1 MATNPEFNQNSNQ
14 GDQSANNYTNVW
26 DYFGDIGLNDQ
37 ELADV
42 MSSQPGASVDTIDA
56 AADKADSLAG
66 VTAGTDVSAEYRSER
81 LQPAGEHG
89 EVSADTA
96 STVVKIDHSPK
107 PDNTEVTTESPDAKP
122 EATVD
127 STAAATQESV
137 VTEQPTESPAGS
149 AEQPTV
155 AADTEIVEPQ
165 ESTERETGQIDE
177 TSSETDAEESERA
190 LDEREAEGSPYTK
203 EELEQYRLPDNAEEA
218 KAQGLLESF
227 EENGLGHSQ
236 VDEVVRFAL
245 KNPGGVRV
253 TLNDD
258 QKNAFEGWMKDHS
271 DWMDGD
277 DARRVWRAV
286 APDSEKWRDPAN
298 PDDDVSKSIKGG
310 FANPTNLADGKA
322 LLRSQQSADGKVVEK
337 QGKAMPASARFV
349 NKLQQTI
356 FNHQDEKTPGI
367 KRAKEPSRLTKAM
380 APAMM
385 GLMLATT
392 LGSAAGAVVAN
403 AKTDAGGGASQ
414 NTVTQ
419 VQGGNQEQGGQQ
431 AESQEQ
437 GGQYVEDELHQITQM
452 SQSQLANVAKEAR
465 NQQDGHYN
473 AGNLPEADYH
483 MWGHD
488 NGDGTYDCSFKKTA
502 SSFTGEIDTSSQES
516 ITKHVM
522 ESCESTPEQLAG
534 MSVALLPQDVL
545 EQNGYN
551 GNVNDFADHLK
562 DDSEARANVL
572 NAFREVESKVNY
584 QHATLE
590 EGTVY
595 KSWGISRTSNGEMVL
610 LASGNRIVRSGGKDV
625 LIADYGDSRMVIDP
639 SCDNLMEIQVNE
651 EGEVVQKS
659 RTVHQGS
666 GGGEETP
673 PNHTPPNHTPPN
685 HTPPNHTPPNHTPPN
700 HTPPNHTPPNHTP
713 PNHTPPNHTPPNHTP
728 PNHTPPNHT
737 PPNHTPPNHTPPNH
751 TPPNHTPPDESKRVA
766 DVNREQQSTQDR
778 VEERNTEPGSVR
790 NTGGLTN
797 RQVTE
802 PVIDN
807 GETKSGGNTST
818 TSNGGN
824 QSSGGSHSTTVKTP
838 SGSSVT
844 GTGGTSNQDGTRTN
858 ADATVRGKDG
868 STETANEARQ
878 KAVEADGSGSGIN
891 HGTVDIA
898 GQD

>member
-14 GDQSANNYTNVW
+14 TGDQSANSYTNVW

-42 MSSQPGASVDTIDA
+42 MSGQPGASVDTIDA
-56 AADKADSLAG
+56 AADKADSPTG
-66 VTAGTDVSAEYRSER
+66 TTAGTDVSAEYRSER
-81 LQPAGEHG
+81 LQPTGEHG
-89 EVSADTA
+89 GASTDTA

-107 PDNTEVTTESPDAKP
+107 PDSTEVATESPDAKP
-122 EATVD
+122 EVTAEP
-127 STAAATQESV
+127 TAAATQEPV
-137 VTEQPTESPAGS
+137 VTEQSTESPVES

-155 AADTEIVEPQ
+155 TADTEAVEPQ
-165 ESTERETGQIDE
+165 ESTEREAGQISE
-177 TSSETDAEESERA
+177 MSSETDAEESERVV
-190 LDEREAEGSPYTK
+190 DEHEAEGSPYTK

-367 KRAKEPSRLTKAM
+367 KRAKEPSKLTKAM

-403 AKTDAGGGASQ
+403 AKTDAGGGVSPAISETESGGREQDHSGSKFSQIQSDLVQVASMAR
-414 NTVTQ
+414 
-419 VQGGNQEQGGQQ
+419 EMSRQQ
-431 AESQEQ
+431 T
-437 GGQYVEDELHQITQM
+437 D
-452 SQSQLANVAKEAR
+452 R
-465 NQQDGHYN
+465 HYN
-473 AGNLPEADYH
+473 AGNLPATDYH

-551 GNVNDFADHLK
+551 GNVNDFSRPGSNATGQL
-562 DDSEARANVL
+562 RPGPL
-572 NAFREVESKVNY
+572 NILPY
-584 QHATLE
+584 L
-590 EGTVY
+590 
-595 KSWGISRTSNGEMVL
+595 SRRKIWCR
-610 LASGNRIVRSGGKDV
+610 RIVKLISKIRHHRSEDS
-625 LIADYGDSRMVIDP
+625 LIHRSSRRI
-639 SCDNLMEIQVNE
+639 I
-651 EGEVVQKS
+651 
-659 RTVHQGS
+659 
-666 GGGEETP
+666 
-673 PNHTPPNHTPPN
+673 
-685 HTPPNHTPPNHTPPN
+685 
-700 HTPPNHTPPNHTP
+700 
-713 PNHTPPNHTPPNHTP
+713 
-728 PNHTPPNHT
+728 
-737 PPNHTPPNHTPPNH
+737 
-751 TPPNHTPPDESKRVA
+751 
-766 DVNREQQSTQDR
+766 
-778 VEERNTEPGSVR
+778 
-790 NTGGLTN
+790 
-797 RQVTE
+797 
-802 PVIDN
+802 
-807 GETKSGGNTST
+807 
-818 TSNGGN
+818 
-824 QSSGGSHSTTVKTP
+824 
-838 SGSSVT
+838 
-844 GTGGTSNQDGTRTN
+844 
-858 ADATVRGKDG
+858 
-868 STETANEARQ
+868 
-878 KAVEADGSGSGIN
+878 
-891 HGTVDIA
+891 
-898 GQD
+898 

>member
-14 GDQSANNYTNVW
+14 TGDQSADSYTNVW

-56 AADKADSLAG
+56 AADKADSPTG
-66 VTAGTDVSAEYRSER
+66 TTAGTDVSAEYRSER

-107 PDNTEVTTESPDAKP
+107 PDNTGVATESPDAKP
-122 EATVD
+122 EVTVE

-137 VTEQPTESPAGS
+137 VSEQPTESPAGS

-155 AADTEIVEPQ
+155 TADTEIVEPQ
-165 ESTERETGQIDE
+165 ESTERETDQIDE
-177 TSSETDAEESERA
+177 TSSETGAEESERVVV
-190 LDEREAEGSPYTK
+190 DEHEAEGSPYTK

-298 PDDDVSKSIKGG
+298 PDDDVSKSIEGG

-349 NKLQQTI
+349 NRLPQDAL
-356 FNHQDEKTPGI
+356 NHHEQKTLDQSG
-367 KRAKEPSRLTKAM
+367 KNRKHDKQPSRFKKNMAM
-380 APAMM
+380 AMV
-385 GLMLATT
+385 GLTLATAI
-392 LGSAAGAVVAN
+392 GSTAGAVTAN
-403 AKTDAGGGASQ
+403 AKVDAGGGRSQ
-414 NTVTQ
+414 ETMSQTQ
-419 VQGGNQEQGGQQ
+419 DGGQEQTGQ
-431 AESQEQ
+431 ESHESHQ
-437 GGQYVEDELHQITQM
+437 DEFHSMTLTQ
-452 SQSQLANVAKEAR
+452 LDNIAKGREATGR
-465 NQQDGHYN
+465 HYN
-473 AGNLPEADYH
+473 ADNLPATDYH

-562 DDSEARANVL
+562 DDNEARANVL

-595 KSWGISRTSNGEMVL
+595 KSLGINRMNNGEFAL
-610 LASGNRIVRSGGKDV
+610 LAGGNRIVRSGGKDV

-639 SCDNLMEIQVNE
+639 SCDNLIEIQVNE
-651 EGEVVQKS
+651 EGEVVQS
-659 RTVHQGS
+659 RTVHQGGDTVVHQN
-666 GGGEETP
+666 GGGKDRIKNKIKTP
-673 PNHTPPNHTPPN
+673 PNQGGGGGDEEIEVPPNQGGGGGDEE
-685 HTPPNHTPPNHTPPN
+685 
-700 HTPPNHTPPNHTP
+700 
-713 PNHTPPNHTPPNHTP
+713 
-728 PNHTPPNHT
+728 
-737 PPNHTPPNHTPPNH
+737 
-751 TPPNHTPPDESKRVA
+751 DESKHASNVFKG
-766 DVNREQQSTQDR
+766 QHGGQ
-778 VEERNTEPGSVR
+778 GSVAV
-790 NTGGLTN
+790 NDNEGGANNPTGRTSQPQPGAT
-797 RQVTE
+797 VTS
-802 PVIDN
+802 PGGKSGDSGN
-807 GETKSGGNTST
+807 ASGSGSGGNK
-818 TSNGGN
+818 
-824 QSSGGSHSTTVKTP
+824 SSGNSQSTTTVKTP

-844 GTGGTSNQDGTRTN
+844 GTGGTSNSDGTRTN

-868 STETANEARQ
+868 STETAKEARQ
-878 KAVEADGSGSGIN
+878 EAVEADGSGDGIN
-891 HGTVDIA
+891 HGTVNIKS
-898 GQD
+898 QD

>member
-14 GDQSANNYTNVW
+14 TGDQSANSYTNVW

-42 MSSQPGASVDTIDA
+42 MSGQPGDKPDVAVDAIGAT
-56 AADKADSLAG
+56 ADKVDSPASTTAD
-66 VTAGTDVSAEYRSER
+66 VDVSAEYRSER
-81 LQPAGEHG
+81 LQPAGEYG
-89 EVSADTA
+89 EISADTA

-107 PDNTEVTTESPDAKP
+107 PDNTEVATESLDAKP
-122 EATVD
+122 EV
-127 STAAATQESV
+127 TAEPTTAATQEPV
-137 VTEQPTESPAGS
+137 VSEQPIESPAGS

-155 AADTEIVEPQ
+155 TTETAEPR
-165 ESTERETGQIDE
+165 ESAERETDQVDE
-177 TSSETDAEESERA
+177 MSSETDAEESERA
-190 LDEREAEGSPYTK
+190 IDEHEAERSPYTK

-258 QKNAFEGWMKDHS
+258 QKSAFEGWMKDHS

-298 PDDDVSKSIKGG
+298 PDDDVGKSIKGG
-310 FANPTNLADGKA
+310 FANPTNLADGKV

-349 NKLQQTI
+349 NKIKQAAL
-356 FNHQDEKTPGI
+356 NHHEQKTLDQSG
-367 KRAKEPSRLTKAM
+367 KNKKHDKQSSRFKKNMAM
-380 APAMM
+380 AMV
-385 GLMLATT
+385 GLTLATT
-392 LGSAAGAVVAN
+392 IGSTAGAVTAN
-403 AKTDAGGGASQ
+403 AKVDAGGGRSQ
-414 NTVTQ
+414 ETMSQTQ
-419 VQGGNQEQGGQQ
+419 DGGQEQTGQ
-431 AESQEQ
+431 ESHESHQ
-437 GGQYVEDELHQITQM
+437 DELHSMTLTQ
-452 SQSQLANVAKEAR
+452 LDNIAKGREATGR
-465 NQQDGHYN
+465 HYN
-473 AGNLPEADYH
+473 ADNLPATDYH

-516 ITKHVM
+516 ITRHIM

-534 MSVALLPQDVL
+534 MSVSLLPQDVL

-551 GNVNDFADHLK
+551 GDVNDFADHLK
-562 DDSEARANVL
+562 DNNEARANVL

-595 KSWGISRTSNGEMVL
+595 KSLGINRMNNGEFALV
-610 LASGNRIVRSGGKDV
+610 AGGNRIVRSGGKDV

-639 SCDNLMEIQVNE
+639 ICDNLIEIQVNE
-651 EGEVVQKS
+651 EGEVVQS
-659 RTVHQGS
+659 RTVHQGGDTVVHQN
-666 GGGEETP
+666 GGGKDRIK
-673 PNHTPPNHTPPN
+673 NKIK
-685 HTPPNHTPPNHTPPN
+685 
-700 HTPPNHTPPNHTP
+700 
-713 PNHTPPNHTPPNHTP
+713 
-728 PNHTPPNHT
+728 
-737 PPNHTPPNHTPPNH
+737 
-751 TPPNHTPPDESKRVA
+751 TPPDQGGGGGDEEIEVPPDQGGGGGDEEDESKHASNVFKR
-766 DVNREQQSTQDR
+766 QQGSQAPVSTNDSG
-778 VEERNTEPGSVR
+778 GSV
-790 NTGGLTN
+790 NNPTGRTSQQQPGAT
-797 RQVTE
+797 VAS
-802 PVIDN
+802 P
-807 GETKSGGNTST
+807 GGKSSDSGNTSGS
-818 TSNGGN
+818 SNSGN
-824 QSSGGSHSTTVKTP
+824 KSSGNSQSTTTVKTP

-844 GTGGTSNQDGTRTN
+844 GTGGTSNSDGTRTN
-858 ADATVRGKDG
+858 ADATVRNNDG
-868 STETANEARQ
+868 STETTNEARQ
-878 KAVEADGSGSGIN
+878 KAVEADGSDGGIN

>member
-14 GDQSANNYTNVW
+14 GDQSANSYTNVW

-42 MSSQPGASVDTIDA
+42 MSGQPGDKPDVAVDAIGAT
-56 AADKADSLAG
+56 ADKVDSPASTTTG
-66 VTAGTDVSAEYRSER
+66 ADVSAEYRSER

-107 PDNTEVTTESPDAKP
+107 PDSTEVTTESPDAQP
-122 EATVD
+122 EV
-127 STAAATQESV
+127 TAEPTTAATQESV
-137 VTEQPTESPAGS
+137 VTEQSTESPVGS
-149 AEQPTV
+149 TEQPT
-155 AADTEIVEPQ
+155 AATDTEVVEPQ
-165 ESTERETGQIDE
+165 ESTEQETDQVDE
-177 TSSETDAEESERA
+177 MSSETDAEESERA
-190 LDEREAEGSPYTK
+190 IDEHEAEGSPYTK

-349 NKLQQTI
+349 NKIKQAAL
-356 FNHQDEKTPGI
+356 NHHEQKTLDQSG
-367 KRAKEPSRLTKAM
+367 KNKKHDKQSSRFKKNMAM
-380 APAMM
+380 AMV
-385 GLMLATT
+385 GLTLATT
-392 LGSAAGAVVAN
+392 IGSTAGAVTAN
-403 AKTDAGGGASQ
+403 AKVDAGGGSGRSQ
-414 NTVTQ
+414 ETMSQTQ
-419 VQGGNQEQGGQQ
+419 DGGQEQTGQ
-431 AESQEQ
+431 ESHESHQ
-437 GGQYVEDELHQITQM
+437 DEFHSMTLTQ
-452 SQSQLANVAKEAR
+452 LDNIAKGRESTDR
-465 NQQDGHYN
+465 HYN
-473 AGNLPEADYH
+473 AGNLPAADYH

-551 GNVNDFADHLK
+551 GNVNDFADHLR
-562 DDSEARANVL
+562 DDNEARANVL

-595 KSWGISRTSNGEMVL
+595 KSLGINRMNNGEFVL
-610 LASGNRIVRSGGKDV
+610 LAGGNRIVRSG
-625 LIADYGDSRMVIDP
+625 
-639 SCDNLMEIQVNE
+639 
-651 EGEVVQKS
+651 
-659 RTVHQGS
+659 
-666 GGGEETP
+666 
-673 PNHTPPNHTPPN
+673 
-685 HTPPNHTPPNHTPPN
+685 
-700 HTPPNHTPPNHTP
+700 
-713 PNHTPPNHTPPNHTP
+713 
-728 PNHTPPNHT
+728 
-737 PPNHTPPNHTPPNH
+737 
-751 TPPNHTPPDESKRVA
+751 
-766 DVNREQQSTQDR
+766 
-778 VEERNTEPGSVR
+778 
-790 NTGGLTN
+790 
-797 RQVTE
+797 
-802 PVIDN
+802 
-807 GETKSGGNTST
+807 
-818 TSNGGN
+818 
-824 QSSGGSHSTTVKTP
+824 VKTC
-838 SGSSVT
+838 
-844 GTGGTSNQDGTRTN
+844 
-858 ADATVRGKDG
+858 
-868 STETANEARQ
+868 
-878 KAVEADGSGSGIN
+878 
-891 HGTVDIA
+891 
-898 GQD
+898 

>member
-14 GDQSANNYTNVW
+14 TGDQSANSYTNVW

-66 VTAGTDVSAEYRSER
+66 ATAGTDVSAEYRSER

-107 PDNTEVTTESPDAKP
+107 PDSAETTTGLSDAKP
-122 EATVD
+122 EV
-127 STAAATQESV
+127 TAEPTTAVAQEPIV
-137 VTEQPTESPAGS
+137 AEQPTESSVGS
-149 AEQPTV
+149 VEQPT
-155 AADTEIVEPQ
+155 AATDTEVVEPQ
-165 ESTERETGQIDE
+165 ESTERETDQISE
-177 TSSETDAEESERA
+177 TSSETDAEESDRA
-190 LDEREAEGSPYTK
+190 IDEREAERSPYTK
-203 EELEQYRLPDNAEEA
+203 EELKQYRLPDNAEEA

-349 NKLQQTI
+349 NKLQQTV
-356 FNHQDEKTPGI
+356 FNHQDKKTPGI
-367 KRAKEPSRLTKAM
+367 KRAKEPSKLTKAM

-502 SSFTGEIDTSSQES
+502 SSFTREIDTSSQES

-522 ESCESTPEQLAG
+522 EGCESTPEQLAG

-562 DDSEARANVL
+562 DDNEARANVL

-595 KSWGISRTSNGEMVL
+595 KSLGIIRMNNGEFAL
-610 LASGNRIVRSGGKDV
+610 LAGGNRIVRSGGKDV
-625 LIADYGDSRMVIDP
+625 LIASYTDHQNVEHRMVVDP
-639 SCDNLMEIQVNE
+639 DCDNLIEIQVNE
-651 EGEVVQKS
+651 EGEVVQS
-659 RTVHQGS
+659 RTVHQGGG
-666 GGGEETP
+666 GGGERRREW
-673 PNHTPPNHTPPN
+673 HGGGGERRKEEKKEEKKEEHKEEE
-685 HTPPNHTPPNHTPPN
+685 
-700 HTPPNHTPPNHTP
+700 
-713 PNHTPPNHTPPNHTP
+713 
-728 PNHTPPNHT
+728 
-737 PPNHTPPNHTPPNH
+737 
-751 TPPNHTPPDESKRVA
+751 DESKKVSEVNDRIKGSQERVSTNDERG
-766 DVNREQQSTQDR
+766 DVNNPVGRTDMGRPGGIRGDTVRGNNNPDTGNSE
-778 VEERNTEPGSVR
+778 TEKP
-790 NTGGLTN
+790 
-797 RQVTE
+797 
-802 PVIDN
+802 
-807 GETKSGGNTST
+807 
-818 TSNGGN
+818 
-824 QSSGGSHSTTVKTP
+824 SGGSQSTTTVTTP

-844 GTGGTSNQDGTRTN
+844 GTGGTSNSDGTRTN
-858 ADATVRGKDG
+858 AGATVRNNDG
-868 STETANEARQ
+868 STETTNEARQ
-878 KAVEADGSGSGIN
+878 KAVEADGSDGGIN

-898 GQD
+898 SED

>member
-14 GDQSANNYTNVW
+14 TGDQSANSYTNLW

-42 MSSQPGASVDTIDA
+42 MSGQPGASVDTIDA
-56 AADKADSLAG
+56 AADKADSPTG
-66 VTAGTDVSAEYRSER
+66 TTAGTDVSAEYRSER

-89 EVSADTA
+89 EISTDTA

-107 PDNTEVTTESPDAKP
+107 PDNTEVATESPDAKP
-122 EATVD
+122 EATAEP
-127 STAAATQESV
+127 TAAATQESV
-137 VTEQPTESPAGS
+137 VTEQPTESPVES
-149 AEQPTV
+149 AEQPT
-155 AADTEIVEPQ
+155 AATDTEVVEPQ
-165 ESTERETGQIDE
+165 ESTEQETDQIDE
-177 TSSETDAEESERA
+177 MSSETDAKESERVV
-190 LDEREAEGSPYTK
+190 DEHEAEGSPYTK

-253 TLNDD
+253 ALNDD

-349 NKLQQTI
+349 NRLPQDAL
-356 FNHQDEKTPGI
+356 NHHEQKTLDQSG
-367 KRAKEPSRLTKAM
+367 KNRKHDKQSSRFKKNMAM
-380 APAMM
+380 AMV
-385 GLMLATT
+385 GLTLATAI
-392 LGSAAGAVVAN
+392 GSTAGAVTAN
-403 AKTDAGGGASQ
+403 AKTDAGGGVSPTISETESGGREQDHSGSKFSQIQSDLVQVASMAR
-414 NTVTQ
+414 
-419 VQGGNQEQGGQQ
+419 EMSRQQ
-431 AESQEQ
+431 T
-437 GGQYVEDELHQITQM
+437 D
-452 SQSQLANVAKEAR
+452 R
-465 NQQDGHYN
+465 HYN
-473 AGNLPEADYH
+473 ADNLPEADYH

-562 DDSEARANVL
+562 DDNEARANVL

-595 KSWGISRTSNGEMVL
+595 KSWGISRTSDGEIVL

-639 SCDNLMEIQVNE
+639 SCDNLIEIQVNE
-651 EGEVVQKS
+651 EGEVVQS

-666 GGGEETP
+666 GGGEE
-673 PNHTPPNHTPPN
+673 
-685 HTPPNHTPPNHTPPN
+685 TPPNHTPPN

-807 GETKSGGNTST
+807 GETKNGGNTST

-891 HGTVDIA
+891 HGTVNIK

>member
-14 GDQSANNYTNVW
+14 TGDQSANSYTNVW

-42 MSSQPGASVDTIDA
+42 MSGQPGASVDTIDA
-56 AADKADSLAG
+56 AADKADSPTG
-66 VTAGTDVSAEYRSER
+66 TTAGTDVSAEYRSER

-89 EVSADTA
+89 GASTDTA

-107 PDNTEVTTESPDAKP
+107 PDSTELAAGSSDTKT
-122 EATVD
+122 EATAE
-127 STAAATQESV
+127 STAAATQEPAA
-137 VTEQPTESPAGS
+137 TEERPTESPVES

-155 AADTEIVEPQ
+155 TTETAEPR
-165 ESTERETGQIDE
+165 ESAERETDQIDE
-177 TSSETDAEESERA
+177 ISSETDAEESER
-190 LDEREAEGSPYTK
+190 LVDEHEAEGSPYTK

-349 NKLQQTI
+349 NKLQHAV

-367 KRAKEPSRLTKAM
+367 KRAKEPSKLTKAM

-403 AKTDAGGGASQ
+403 AKTDAGGG
-414 NTVTQ
+414 VTQ
-419 VQGGNQEQGGQQ
+419 SAV
-431 AESQEQ
+431 
-437 GGQYVEDELHQITQM
+437 DELHQITQM

-465 NQQDGHYN
+465 NRQDNRHYN
-473 AGNLPEADYH
+473 ASNLPATDYH

-562 DDSEARANVL
+562 DDNEARANVL
-572 NAFREVESKVNY
+572 NAFREVESKVN
-584 QHATLE
+584 
-590 EGTVY
+590 
-595 KSWGISRTSNGEMVL
+595 
-610 LASGNRIVRSGGKDV
+610 
-625 LIADYGDSRMVIDP
+625 
-639 SCDNLMEIQVNE
+639 VN
-651 EGEVVQKS
+651 
-659 RTVHQGS
+659 
-666 GGGEETP
+666 
-673 PNHTPPNHTPPN
+673 
-685 HTPPNHTPPNHTPPN
+685 
-700 HTPPNHTPPNHTP
+700 
-713 PNHTPPNHTPPNHTP
+713 
-728 PNHTPPNHT
+728 
-737 PPNHTPPNHTPPNH
+737 
-751 TPPNHTPPDESKRVA
+751 
-766 DVNREQQSTQDR
+766 QDR
-778 VEERNTEPGSVR
+778 KSV
-790 NTGGLTN
+790 
-797 RQVTE
+797 V
-802 PVIDN
+802 
-807 GETKSGGNTST
+807 
-818 TSNGGN
+818 
-824 QSSGGSHSTTVKTP
+824 
-838 SGSSVT
+838 
-844 GTGGTSNQDGTRTN
+844 
-858 ADATVRGKDG
+858 
-868 STETANEARQ
+868 
-878 KAVEADGSGSGIN
+878 
-891 HGTVDIA
+891 
-898 GQD
+898 

>member
-14 GDQSANNYTNVW
+14 TGDQSADSYTNVW

-42 MSSQPGASVDTIDA
+42 MSGQPGASVDTTDA
-56 AADKADSLAG
+56 VADKADSPTG
-66 VTAGTDVSAEYRSER
+66 TTAGTDASAEYRSER

-89 EVSADTA
+89 GVSTDTA

-107 PDNTEVTTESPDAKP
+107 PDSTEVATESPDAKP
-122 EATVD
+122 EVTAEP
-127 STAAATQESV
+127 TAAATQEPV
-137 VTEQPTESPAGS
+137 VTEQSTESPVGS

-155 AADTEIVEPQ
+155 TADTEAVEPQ
-165 ESTERETGQIDE
+165 EFTERETGQIDE
-177 TSSETDAEESERA
+177 TSSETDAEESERVV
-190 LDEREAEGSPYTK
+190 DEHEAEGSPYTK

-218 KAQGLLESF
+218 KEQGLLESF

-258 QKNAFEGWMKDHS
+258 QKSAFEGWMKDHS

-385 GLMLATT
+385 GLMLAST

-403 AKTDAGGGASQ
+403 AKVDAGGG
-414 NTVTQ
+414 VTQ
-419 VQGGNQEQGGQQ
+419 SAV
-431 AESQEQ
+431 
-437 GGQYVEDELHQITQM
+437 DELHQITQM

-465 NQQDGHYN
+465 NQQDNRHYN
-473 AGNLPEADYH
+473 AGNLPATDYH

-562 DDSEARANVL
+562 DDNEARANVL

-639 SCDNLMEIQVNE
+639 SCDNLIEIQVNE
-651 EGEVVQKS
+651 EGEVVQSK
-659 RTVHQGS
+659 TVHQGGGEEQHWS
-666 GGGEETP
+666 DQGGGKEFHWKDNGGGEERR
-673 PNHTPPNHTPPN
+673 
-685 HTPPNHTPPNHTPPN
+685 
-700 HTPPNHTPPNHTP
+700 
-713 PNHTPPNHTPPNHTP
+713 
-728 PNHTPPNHT
+728 
-737 PPNHTPPNHTPPNH
+737 
-751 TPPNHTPPDESKRVA
+751 K
-766 DVNREQQSTQDR
+766 
-778 VEERNTEPGSVR
+778 EEKKE
-790 NTGGLTN
+790 
-797 RQVTE
+797 
-802 PVIDN
+802 
-807 GETKSGGNTST
+807 
-818 TSNGGN
+818 
-824 QSSGGSHSTTVKTP
+824 
-838 SGSSVT
+838 
-844 GTGGTSNQDGTRTN
+844 
-858 ADATVRGKDG
+858 
-868 STETANEARQ
+868 
-878 KAVEADGSGSGIN
+878 
-891 HGTVDIA
+891 
-898 GQD
+898 

>member
-14 GDQSANNYTNVW
+14 TGDQSADSYTNVW

-42 MSSQPGASVDTIDA
+42 MSGQPGVSVDTTDA
-56 AADKADSLAG
+56 VADKVDSPTDT
-66 VTAGTDVSAEYRSER
+66 TAGTDVSAEYRSER

-89 EVSADTA
+89 GASTDTA

-107 PDNTEVTTESPDAKP
+107 PDSAEVTTESPDAQP
-122 EATVD
+122 EVTAEP
-127 STAAATQESV
+127 TAAATQEPV
-137 VTEQPTESPAGS
+137 VTEQSTESPVGS

-155 AADTEIVEPQ
+155 TADTEAVEPQ
-165 ESTERETGQIDE
+165 EFTERETGQIDE
-177 TSSETDAEESERA
+177 TSSETDAEESERVV
-190 LDEREAEGSPYTK
+190 DEHEAERSPYTK

-337 QGKAMPASARFV
+337 QGRAMPASARFV
-349 NKLQQTI
+349 NRLPQDAL
-356 FNHQDEKTPGI
+356 NHHEQKALDQSGKNR
-367 KRAKEPSRLTKAM
+367 KHDKQPSRFKKNMAM
-380 APAMM
+380 AMV
-385 GLMLATT
+385 GLTLATAI
-392 LGSAAGAVVAN
+392 GSTAGAVTAN
-403 AKTDAGGGASQ
+403 AKTDAGGGVSPAISETESGGREQDHSGSKFSQIQSDLVQVASMAR
-414 NTVTQ
+414 
-419 VQGGNQEQGGQQ
+419 EMSRQQ
-431 AESQEQ
+431 T
-437 GGQYVEDELHQITQM
+437 D
-452 SQSQLANVAKEAR
+452 R
-465 NQQDGHYN
+465 HYN
-473 AGNLPEADYH
+473 ADNLPEADYH

-562 DDSEARANVL
+562 DDNEARANVL

-595 KSWGISRTSNGEMVL
+595 KSWGISRTSSGEMVL

-639 SCDNLMEIQVNE
+639 SCDNLIEIQVNE
-651 EGEVVQKS
+651 EGEVVQS
-659 RTVHQGS
+659 RTVHQGGGGGGG

-673 PNHTPPNHTPPN
+673 PPGEETPPPGEETPPPGEE
-685 HTPPNHTPPNHTPPN
+685 TPPPGEETPPPGEE
-700 HTPPNHTPPNHTP
+700 
-713 PNHTPPNHTPPNHTP
+713 
-728 PNHTPPNHT
+728 
-737 PPNHTPPNHTPPNH
+737 
-751 TPPNHTPPDESKRVA
+751 DESKHASNVFKGQQGSQ
-766 DVNREQQSTQDR
+766 DPVSVNDSG
-778 VEERNTEPGSVR
+778 GSV
-790 NTGGLTN
+790 NNPTGRTSQPQPGAT
-797 RQVTE
+797 VTS
-802 PVIDN
+802 PGGKSSDSGN
-807 GETKSGGNTST
+807 ASGSGSGGNK
-818 TSNGGN
+818 
-824 QSSGGSHSTTVKTP
+824 SSGNSQSTTTVKTP

-858 ADATVRGKDG
+858 ADATVRNNDG
-868 STETANEARQ
+868 STETTNEARQ
-878 KAVEADGSGSGIN
+878 KAVEADGSGGGIN

-898 GQD
+898 SQD

>member
-14 GDQSANNYTNVW
+14 AGDQSANNYTNVW

-42 MSSQPGASVDTIDA
+42 MSGQPGASVDTIDA
-56 AADKADSLAG
+56 AADKVDSPTG
-66 VTAGTDVSAEYRSER
+66 TTAGTDVSAEYRSER

-107 PDNTEVTTESPDAKP
+107 PDNTEVATESPDAKP
-122 EATVD
+122 EATAEP
-127 STAAATQESV
+127 TAAATQEPV
-137 VTEQPTESPAGS
+137 VTEQPTESSAGS
-149 AEQPTV
+149 AEQPTIT
-155 AADTEIVEPQ
+155 TETVEPR
-165 ESTERETGQIDE
+165 ESAERETDQVDE
-177 TSSETDAEESERA
+177 MSSETDAEESDRA
-190 LDEREAEGSPYTK
+190 IDEREAERSPYTK
-203 EELEQYRLPDNAEEA
+203 EELEQYRPPDNAEEA

-349 NKLQQTI
+349 NRLPQDAL
-356 FNHQDEKTPGI
+356 NHHEQKTLDQSG
-367 KRAKEPSRLTKAM
+367 KNRKHDKQPSRFKKNMAM
-380 APAMM
+380 AMV
-385 GLMLATT
+385 GLTLATAI
-392 LGSAAGAVVAN
+392 GSTAGAVTAN
-403 AKTDAGGGASQ
+403 AKTDAGGGVSPAISETESGGREQDHSGSKFSQIQSDLVQVASMAR
-414 NTVTQ
+414 
-419 VQGGNQEQGGQQ
+419 EMSRQQ
-431 AESQEQ
+431 T
-437 GGQYVEDELHQITQM
+437 D
-452 SQSQLANVAKEAR
+452 R
-465 NQQDGHYN
+465 HYN
-473 AGNLPEADYH
+473 AGNLPATDYH

-551 GNVNDFADHLK
+551 GNVNDFADHLR
-562 DDSEARANVL
+562 DDNEARANVL

-659 RTVHQGS
+659 RTVHQGGGDTIVHQN
-666 GGGEETP
+666 GGGKDRTKDKIKTP
-673 PNHTPPNHTPPN
+673 PNQGGGGGDEEIEVPPDQGGGGGDEEIEVPPNQGGGGGDEEIEVPPN
-685 HTPPNHTPPNHTPPN
+685 QGGGGGDEE
-700 HTPPNHTPPNHTP
+700 
-713 PNHTPPNHTPPNHTP
+713 
-728 PNHTPPNHT
+728 
-737 PPNHTPPNHTPPNH
+737 
-751 TPPNHTPPDESKRVA
+751 DESKHVSNVFGGQR
-766 DVNREQQSTQDR
+766 RSQ
-778 VEERNTEPGSVR
+778 GSVST
-790 NTGGLTN
+790 NDNAGSANNPTGRTSQPQPGAT
-797 RQVTE
+797 VTD
-802 PVIDN
+802 PGN
-807 GETKSGGNTST
+807 AAKSGGNAS
-818 TSNGGN
+818 G
-824 QSSGGSHSTTVKTP
+824 SGGSGNKSSGSSQSTTTVKTP

-858 ADATVRGKDG
+858 AEATVKGKDG
-868 STETANEARQ
+868 STETAKEARQ
-878 KAVEADGSGSGIN
+878 KAVEADGSGGGIN
-891 HGTVDIA
+891 HGTVDIRS
-898 GQD
+898 QD

>member
-14 GDQSANNYTNVW
+14 TGDQSANSYTNVW

-42 MSSQPGASVDTIDA
+42 MSGQPGASVDTIDA
-56 AADKADSLAG
+56 TADKADSPTG
-66 VTAGTDVSAEYRSER
+66 TTAGTDASAEYRSER

-89 EVSADTA
+89 GASTDTA
-96 STVVKIDHSPK
+96 GTVVKIDHSPK
-107 PDNTEVTTESPDAKP
+107 PDSTEATTGSPDAQP
-122 EATVD
+122 GV
-127 STAAATQESV
+127 TAEPTTAATQEPV
-137 VTEQPTESPAGS
+137 VTEQPTESPVES
-149 AEQPTV
+149 TEQPT
-155 AADTEIVEPQ
+155 AATDTEVVEPQ
-165 ESTERETGQIDE
+165 ESTERETDQIDE
-177 TSSETDAEESERA
+177 ASSETDTEESERVV
-190 LDEREAEGSPYTK
+190 DEHEAEGSPYTK

-310 FANPTNLADGKA
+310 FANPTNLADGKV

-349 NKLQQTI
+349 NKLQQAV

-367 KRAKEPSRLTKAM
+367 KRAKEPSKLTKAM

-403 AKTDAGGGASQ
+403 AKTDAGGG
-414 NTVTQ
+414 VTQ
-419 VQGGNQEQGGQQ
+419 SAV
-431 AESQEQ
+431 
-437 GGQYVEDELHQITQM
+437 DELHQITQM

-465 NQQDGHYN
+465 DQQDNRHYN
-473 AGNLPEADYH
+473 AGNLPATDYH

-562 DDSEARANVL
+562 DDNEARANVL

-610 LASGNRIVRSGGKDV
+610 LASGNRIVRSGG
-625 LIADYGDSRMVIDP
+625 
-639 SCDNLMEIQVNE
+639 
-651 EGEVVQKS
+651 
-659 RTVHQGS
+659 
-666 GGGEETP
+666 
-673 PNHTPPNHTPPN
+673 
-685 HTPPNHTPPNHTPPN
+685 
-700 HTPPNHTPPNHTP
+700 
-713 PNHTPPNHTPPNHTP
+713 
-728 PNHTPPNHT
+728 
-737 PPNHTPPNHTPPNH
+737 
-751 TPPNHTPPDESKRVA
+751 
-766 DVNREQQSTQDR
+766 
-778 VEERNTEPGSVR
+778 
-790 NTGGLTN
+790 
-797 RQVTE
+797 
-802 PVIDN
+802 
-807 GETKSGGNTST
+807 
-818 TSNGGN
+818 
-824 QSSGGSHSTTVKTP
+824 
-838 SGSSVT
+838 
-844 GTGGTSNQDGTRTN
+844 
-858 ADATVRGKDG
+858 
-868 STETANEARQ
+868 
-878 KAVEADGSGSGIN
+878 
-891 HGTVDIA
+891 
-898 GQD
+898 

>member
-14 GDQSANNYTNVW
+14 TGDQSADSYTNVW

-42 MSSQPGASVDTIDA
+42 MSGQPGASVDTTDA
-56 AADKADSLAG
+56 VADKADSPTG
-66 VTAGTDVSAEYRSER
+66 TTAGTDASAEYRSER

-89 EVSADTA
+89 GVSTDTA

-107 PDNTEVTTESPDAKP
+107 PDSTEVTTGSSDTKTE
-122 EATVD
+122 V
-127 STAAATQESV
+127 TAEPTTAATQEPIV
-137 VTEQPTESPAGS
+137 AEQPTESPAGS

-155 AADTEIVEPQ
+155 TTETAEPRESAEQ
-165 ESTERETGQIDE
+165 ETDQIDE
-177 TSSETDAEESERA
+177 VSSETDAEESER
-190 LDEREAEGSPYTK
+190 LVDEHEAEGSPYTK

-258 QKNAFEGWMKDHS
+258 QKSAFEGWMKDHS

-298 PDDDVSKSIKGG
+298 PDDDVSKSIEGG

-349 NKLQQTI
+349 NRLPQDAL
-356 FNHQDEKTPGI
+356 NHHEQKTLDQSG
-367 KRAKEPSRLTKAM
+367 KNKKHDKQPSRFKKNMAM
-380 APAMM
+380 AMV
-385 GLMLATT
+385 GLTLATAI
-392 LGSAAGAVVAN
+392 GSTAGAVTAN
-403 AKTDAGGGASQ
+403 AKVDAGGGRSQ
-414 NTVTQ
+414 ETMSQTQ
-419 VQGGNQEQGGQQ
+419 DGGQEQTGQ
-431 AESQEQ
+431 ESHESHQ
-437 GGQYVEDELHQITQM
+437 DEFHSMTLTQ
-452 SQSQLANVAKEAR
+452 LDNIAKGREATGR
-465 NQQDGHYN
+465 HYN
-473 AGNLPEADYH
+473 ADNLPAADYH

-562 DDSEARANVL
+562 DDNEARANVL

-595 KSWGISRTSNGEMVL
+595 KSWGISRTSSGEMVL

-639 SCDNLMEIQVNE
+639 SCDNLIEIQVNE
-651 EGEVVQKS
+651 EGEVVQS
-659 RTVHQGS
+659 RTVHQGGDTVVHQNGGGKDRIKNKIKTPPDQGGGGGDEEIEVPPDQGGGGGDEEDESKHASNVFKRQQGSQAPVSTNNNEGGVNNPTGRTSQQQPGATVTNPGGKSNDSGNTSNSGS
-666 GGGEETP
+666 GGG
-673 PNHTPPNHTPPN
+673 
-685 HTPPNHTPPNHTPPN
+685 
-700 HTPPNHTPPNHTP
+700 
-713 PNHTPPNHTPPNHTP
+713 
-728 PNHTPPNHT
+728 
-737 PPNHTPPNHTPPNH
+737 
-751 TPPNHTPPDESKRVA
+751 K
-766 DVNREQQSTQDR
+766 
-778 VEERNTEPGSVR
+778 
-790 NTGGLTN
+790 
-797 RQVTE
+797 
-802 PVIDN
+802 
-807 GETKSGGNTST
+807 
-818 TSNGGN
+818 
-824 QSSGGSHSTTVKTP
+824 SSGGSQSTTKVTTP

-844 GTGGTSNQDGTRTN
+844 GTGGTSNSDGTRTN

-868 STETANEARQ
+868 STETTNEARQ
-878 KAVEADGSGSGIN
+878 KAVEADGSDGGIN

>member
-14 GDQSANNYTNVW
+14 GDQSANSYTNVW

-42 MSSQPGASVDTIDA
+42 MSGQPGDKPDVAVDAIGAT
-56 AADKADSLAG
+56 ADKVDSPASTTTG
-66 VTAGTDVSAEYRSER
+66 ADVSAEYRSER

-107 PDNTEVTTESPDAKP
+107 PDSTEVTTESPDAQP
-122 EATVD
+122 EV
-127 STAAATQESV
+127 TAEPTTAATQESV
-137 VTEQPTESPAGS
+137 VTEQSTESPVGS
-149 AEQPTV
+149 TEQPT
-155 AADTEIVEPQ
+155 AATDTEVVEPQ
-165 ESTERETGQIDE
+165 ESTEQETDQIDE
-177 TSSETDAEESERA
+177 ISSETDAEESERA
-190 LDEREAEGSPYTK
+190 IDEHEAERYPYTK

-227 EENGLGHSQ
+227 EENGLGHNQ

-258 QKNAFEGWMKDHS
+258 QKSAFEGWMKDHS

-349 NKLQQTI
+349 NRLPQDAL
-356 FNHQDEKTPGI
+356 NHHEQKTLDQSG
-367 KRAKEPSRLTKAM
+367 KNRKHDKQPSRFKKNMAM
-380 APAMM
+380 AMV
-385 GLMLATT
+385 GLTLATAI
-392 LGSAAGAVVAN
+392 GSTAGAVTAN
-403 AKTDAGGGASQ
+403 AKTDAGGGVSPAISETESGGREQDHSGSKFSQIQSDLVQVASMAR
-414 NTVTQ
+414 
-419 VQGGNQEQGGQQ
+419 EMSRQQ
-431 AESQEQ
+431 T
-437 GGQYVEDELHQITQM
+437 D
-452 SQSQLANVAKEAR
+452 R
-465 NQQDGHYN
+465 HYN
-473 AGNLPEADYH
+473 ADNLPEADYH

-562 DDSEARANVL
+562 DDNEARANVL

-639 SCDNLMEIQVNE
+639 SCDNLIEIQVNE
-651 EGEVVQKS
+651 EGEVVQS
-659 RTVHQGS
+659 RTVHQGGDTVVHQN
-666 GGGEETP
+666 GGGKDRIKNKIKTP
-673 PNHTPPNHTPPN
+673 PNQGGGGGDEEIEVPPNQGGGGGDEE
-685 HTPPNHTPPNHTPPN
+685 
-700 HTPPNHTPPNHTP
+700 
-713 PNHTPPNHTPPNHTP
+713 
-728 PNHTPPNHT
+728 
-737 PPNHTPPNHTPPNH
+737 
-751 TPPNHTPPDESKRVA
+751 DESKHASNVFKG
-766 DVNREQQSTQDR
+766 QQSSQ
-778 VEERNTEPGSVR
+778 GSVAV
-790 NTGGLTN
+790 NDNEGGANNPTGRTSQPQPGAT
-797 RQVTE
+797 VTS
-802 PVIDN
+802 PGGKSSDSGN
-807 GETKSGGNTST
+807 ASGSGSGGNK
-818 TSNGGN
+818 
-824 QSSGGSHSTTVKTP
+824 SSGNSQSTTTVKTP

-858 ADATVRGKDG
+858 ADATVRNNDG
-868 STETANEARQ
+868 STETTNEARQ
-878 KAVEADGSGSGIN
+878 KAVEADGSGGGIN

-898 GQD
+898 SQD

>member
-42 MSSQPGASVDTIDA
+42 MNGQPGDKPDVTVDAIGAT
-56 AADKADSLAG
+56 ADKVDSPANTTADVDSS
-66 VTAGTDVSAEYRSER
+66 VEYRSER
-81 LQPAGEHG
+81 LQPVGERG
-89 EVSADTA
+89 EVPVDTA

-107 PDNTEVTTESPDAKP
+107 PDSTELVTGPSDVKP
-122 EATVD
+122 EATAE
-127 STAAATQESV
+127 STTAAIQEPV
-137 VTEQPTESPAGS
+137 VTEQPTEFSAGS

-165 ESTERETGQIDE
+165 ESTEQETDQIDE
-177 TSSETDAEESERA
+177 TSSETDAEESERVV
-190 LDEREAEGSPYTK
+190 DEHEAEGSPYTK

-310 FANPTNLADGKA
+310 FANPTNLADGKV

-337 QGKAMPASARFV
+337 QGKAMPASSRFV
-349 NKLQQTI
+349 NKIKQAALDLTGKNDVSDKNIDHKKLIVPRKAAATALAMIMASGVMPAAALGETAVVDTSGDSGIEMLDSNVVLSQKQNSSDPIDLAIGSPKLRETMKQ
-356 FNHQDEKTPGI
+356 NSLKADKEANKSHQDEFQSMTLTQLNNI
-367 KRAKEPSRLTKAM
+367 AKSRE
-380 APAMM
+380 
-385 GLMLATT
+385 
-392 LGSAAGAVVAN
+392 S
-403 AKTDAGGGASQ
+403 TD
-414 NTVTQ
+414 
-419 VQGGNQEQGGQQ
+419 
-431 AESQEQ
+431 
-437 GGQYVEDELHQITQM
+437 
-452 SQSQLANVAKEAR
+452 R
-465 NQQDGHYN
+465 HYN
-473 AGNLPEADYH
+473 AGNLPATDYH

-551 GNVNDFADHLK
+551 GDVNDFADHLK
-562 DDSEARANVL
+562 DDNEARANVL

-595 KSWGISRTSNGEMVL
+595 KSLGISRTNNGEFVL
-610 LASGNRIVRSGGKDV
+610 LAGGNRIVRSGGKDV
-625 LIADYGDSRMVIDP
+625 LIASYTDHQNVEHRMVVDP
-639 SCDNLMEIQVNE
+639 DCDNLIEIQVNE
-651 EGEVVQKS
+651 EGEVVQS
-659 RTVHQGS
+659 RTVHQGGG
-666 GGGEETP
+666 GGGEQRHER
-673 PNHTPPNHTPPN
+673 HGGGGGG
-685 HTPPNHTPPNHTPPN
+685 
-700 HTPPNHTPPNHTP
+700 
-713 PNHTPPNHTPPNHTP
+713 
-728 PNHTPPNHT
+728 
-737 PPNHTPPNHTPPNH
+737 
-751 TPPNHTPPDESKRVA
+751 
-766 DVNREQQSTQDR
+766 EQR
-778 VEERNTEPGSVR
+778 KEEKKE
-790 NTGGLTN
+790 
-797 RQVTE
+797 E
-802 PVIDN
+802 MK
-807 GETKSGGNTST
+807 EEK
-818 TSNGGN
+818 
-824 QSSGGSHSTTVKTP
+824 KEE
-838 SGSSVT
+838 
-844 GTGGTSNQDGTRTN
+844 
-858 ADATVRGKDG
+858 KK
-868 STETANEARQ
+868 EEM
-878 KAVEADGSGSGIN
+878 KEEKKEEK
-891 HGTVDIA
+891 
-898 GQD
+898 

>member
-14 GDQSANNYTNVW
+14 AGDQSANDYANVW

-42 MSSQPGASVDTIDA
+42 MNGQPGDKPDVAVDAIGA
-56 AADKADSLAG
+56 AADKADSPAST
-66 VTAGTDVSAEYRSER
+66 TADTDVSAEYRSER

-107 PDNTEVTTESPDAKP
+107 PDSTEVTTGSSDTKM
-122 EATVD
+122 EATAEP
-127 STAAATQESV
+127 TTAATQEPV
-137 VTEQPTESPAGS
+137 VTEQPTESSAGS
-149 AEQPTV
+149 AEQPTIT
-155 AADTEIVEPQ
+155 TETVEPR
-165 ESTERETGQIDE
+165 ESAERETDQIDE
-177 TSSETDAEESERA
+177 MSSETDAEESERA
-190 LDEREAEGSPYTK
+190 IDEHEAERSPYTK
-203 EELEQYRLPDNAEEA
+203 EELEQYRPPDNAEEA

-367 KRAKEPSRLTKAM
+367 KRAKEPSKLTKAM

-385 GLMLATT
+385 GLVLAST

-403 AKTDAGGGASQ
+403 AKVDAGGG
-414 NTVTQ
+414 VTQ
-419 VQGGNQEQGGQQ
+419 SAV
-431 AESQEQ
+431 
-437 GGQYVEDELHQITQM
+437 DELHQITQM

-562 DDSEARANVL
+562 DDNEARANVL

-595 KSWGISRTSNGEMVL
+595 KSLGISRMNNGEFAL
-610 LASGNRIVRSGGKDV
+610 LAGGNRIVRSGGKDV
-625 LIADYGDSRMVIDP
+625 LIAGYGDSRMIIDP
-639 SCDNLMEIQVNE
+639 GCDNLMEIQVNE

-659 RTVHQGS
+659 RTVHQGGDTVVHQN
-666 GGGEETP
+666 GGGKDRIKNKIKTP
-673 PNHTPPNHTPPN
+673 PNQGGGGGDEEIEVPPNQGGGGGDEEIEVPPN
-685 HTPPNHTPPNHTPPN
+685 QGGGGGDEE
-700 HTPPNHTPPNHTP
+700 
-713 PNHTPPNHTPPNHTP
+713 
-728 PNHTPPNHT
+728 
-737 PPNHTPPNHTPPNH
+737 
-751 TPPNHTPPDESKRVA
+751 DESKHASNAFRGQQGSQDQVA
-766 DVNREQQSTQDR
+766 VNDNEGSANNPTGRTSQPQ
-778 VEERNTEPGSVR
+778 PGATVTSP
-790 NTGGLTN
+790 GGKSGDSGN
-797 RQVTE
+797 AS
-802 PVIDN
+802 
-807 GETKSGGNTST
+807 GSGSGGNK
-818 TSNGGN
+818 
-824 QSSGGSHSTTVKTP
+824 SSGSSQSTTTVKTP

-868 STETANEARQ
+868 STETAKEARQ
-878 KAVEADGSGSGIN
+878 KAVEADGSGGGIN

-898 GQD
+898 SED

>member
-14 GDQSANNYTNVW
+14 TGDQSANSYTNVW

-42 MSSQPGASVDTIDA
+42 MNGQPGASVDTIDA
-56 AADKADSLAG
+56 AADKADSPTG
-66 VTAGTDVSAEYRSER
+66 TTAGTDVSAEYRSER

-107 PDNTEVTTESPDAKP
+107 PDNAEVATESPDAKP
-122 EATVD
+122 EV
-127 STAAATQESV
+127 TAEPTTAATQEPAA
-137 VTEQPTESPAGS
+137 TEERPTESPVES

-165 ESTERETGQIDE
+165 ESTERETDQIDE
-177 TSSETDAEESERA
+177 TSSETDAEESERVV
-190 LDEREAEGSPYTK
+190 DEHEAEGSPYTK

-298 PDDDVSKSIKGG
+298 PDDDVSKSIEGG

-349 NKLQQTI
+349 NRLPQDAL
-356 FNHQDEKTPGI
+356 NHHEQKTLDQSG
-367 KRAKEPSRLTKAM
+367 KNRKHDKQPSRFKKNMAM
-380 APAMM
+380 AMV
-385 GLMLATT
+385 GLTLATT
-392 LGSAAGAVVAN
+392 IGSTAGAVTAN
-403 AKTDAGGGASQ
+403 AKVDAGGGRSQ
-414 NTVTQ
+414 ETMSQTQ
-419 VQGGNQEQGGQQ
+419 DGGQEQTGQ
-431 AESQEQ
+431 ESHESHQ
-437 GGQYVEDELHQITQM
+437 DEFHSMTLTQ
-452 SQSQLANVAKEAR
+452 LDNIAKGREATGR
-465 NQQDGHYN
+465 HYN
-473 AGNLPEADYH
+473 ADNLPATDYH

-516 ITKHVM
+516 ITRHIM

-562 DDSEARANVL
+562 DDNEARANVL

-595 KSWGISRTSNGEMVL
+595 KSLGINRMNNGEFAL
-610 LASGNRIVRSGGKDV
+610 LAGGNRIVRSGGKDV

-639 SCDNLMEIQVNE
+639 ICDNLIEIQVNE

-659 RTVHQGS
+659 RTVHQGGGDTIVHQN
-666 GGGEETP
+666 GGGKDRTKDKIK
-673 PNHTPPNHTPPN
+673 
-685 HTPPNHTPPNHTPPN
+685 
-700 HTPPNHTPPNHTP
+700 
-713 PNHTPPNHTPPNHTP
+713 
-728 PNHTPPNHT
+728 
-737 PPNHTPPNHTPPNH
+737 
-751 TPPNHTPPDESKRVA
+751 TPPDQGGGGGDEEIEVPPDQGGGGGDEEDESKHVSN
-766 DVNREQQSTQDR
+766 VFGGQQRSQ
-778 VEERNTEPGSVR
+778 GSVST
-790 NTGGLTN
+790 NDNAGGANNPTGRTSQPQPGAT
-797 RQVTE
+797 VTD
-802 PVIDN
+802 PGN
-807 GETKSGGNTST
+807 AAKSGGNASD
-818 TSNGGN
+818 SGSGGN
-824 QSSGGSHSTTVKTP
+824 KSSGNSQSTTTVKTP

-868 STETANEARQ
+868 STETAKEAR
-878 KAVEADGSGSGIN
+878 KNAVEADGSGSGIN

-898 GQD
+898 SQD

>member
-14 GDQSANNYTNVW
+14 AGDQSANSYTNVW

-42 MSSQPGASVDTIDA
+42 MSSQPGASVDTTDA
-56 AADKADSLAG
+56 AADKADSPTG
-66 VTAGTDVSAEYRSER
+66 TTAGTDVSAEYRSER

-89 EVSADTA
+89 EVSADAA
-96 STVVKIDHSPK
+96 SAVVKIDHSPK
-107 PDNTEVTTESPDAKP
+107 PDSAEVTTESPDAQP
-122 EATVD
+122 EVTAEP
-127 STAAATQESV
+127 TAAATQEPV
-137 VTEQPTESPAGS
+137 VTEQSTESPVGS
-149 AEQPTV
+149 TEQPTIT
-155 AADTEIVEPQ
+155 TETVEPR
-165 ESTERETGQIDE
+165 ESAERETDQIDE
-177 TSSETDAEESERA
+177 TSSETDAEESERVV
-190 LDEREAEGSPYTK
+190 DEHEAEGSPYTK

-367 KRAKEPSRLTKAM
+367 KRAKEPSKLTKAM

-385 GLMLATT
+385 GLVLAST

-403 AKTDAGGGASQ
+403 AKVDAGGG
-414 NTVTQ
+414 VTQ
-419 VQGGNQEQGGQQ
+419 SAV
-431 AESQEQ
+431 
-437 GGQYVEDELHQITQM
+437 DELHQITQM

-516 ITKHVM
+516 ITRHIM

-562 DDSEARANVL
+562 DDNEARANVL

-659 RTVHQGS
+659 RTVHQGGDTVVHQN
-666 GGGEETP
+666 GGGKDRIKNKIKTP
-673 PNHTPPNHTPPN
+673 PNQGGGGGDEEIEVPPNQGGGGGDEE
-685 HTPPNHTPPNHTPPN
+685 
-700 HTPPNHTPPNHTP
+700 
-713 PNHTPPNHTPPNHTP
+713 
-728 PNHTPPNHT
+728 
-737 PPNHTPPNHTPPNH
+737 
-751 TPPNHTPPDESKRVA
+751 DESKHVSN
-766 DVNREQQSTQDR
+766 VFGGQQRSQ
-778 VEERNTEPGSVR
+778 GSVST
-790 NTGGLTN
+790 NDNVGGANNPTGRTSQPQPGAT
-797 RQVTE
+797 VTS
-802 PVIDN
+802 P
-807 GETKSGGNTST
+807 GGKSGDSGNASG
-818 TSNGGN
+818 SGNGGN
-824 QSSGGSHSTTVKTP
+824 SNKSSGNSQSTTTVKTP

-844 GTGGTSNQDGTRTN
+844 GTGGTSNSDGTRTN
-858 ADATVRGKDG
+858 ADATVKGKDG
-868 STETANEARQ
+868 STETTKEARQ
-878 KAVEADGSGSGIN
+878 KAVEADGSGGGIN
-891 HGTVDIA
+891 HGSVDIK

>member
-14 GDQSANNYTNVW
+14 GDQSANSYTNVW

-42 MSSQPGASVDTIDA
+42 MSGQPGDKPDVAVDAIGAT
-56 AADKADSLAG
+56 ADKVDSPASTTTG
-66 VTAGTDVSAEYRSER
+66 ADVSAEYRSER

-107 PDNTEVTTESPDAKP
+107 PDSTEVTTESPDAQP
-122 EATVD
+122 EV
-127 STAAATQESV
+127 TAEPTTAATQESV
-137 VTEQPTESPAGS
+137 VTEQSTESPVGS
-149 AEQPTV
+149 TEQPT
-155 AADTEIVEPQ
+155 AATDTEVVEPQ
-165 ESTERETGQIDE
+165 ESTEQETDQIDE
-177 TSSETDAEESERA
+177 MSSETDAEESERVV
-190 LDEREAEGSPYTK
+190 DEHEAEGSPYTK

-349 NKLQQTI
+349 NKIKQAALDLTGKNDVSDKNIDHKKPIVSKKAAVTVLAAIMASGMVPAAAFGETAAVDTSGDSRIEVLDDNVVLSQKQNSSDPIDLAIGSPKLRETMKQ
-356 FNHQDEKTPGI
+356 NSLKADKEANESHQDEFQSMTLTQLNNI
-367 KRAKEPSRLTKAM
+367 AKSRE
-380 APAMM
+380 
-385 GLMLATT
+385 
-392 LGSAAGAVVAN
+392 S
-403 AKTDAGGGASQ
+403 TD
-414 NTVTQ
+414 
-419 VQGGNQEQGGQQ
+419 
-431 AESQEQ
+431 
-437 GGQYVEDELHQITQM
+437 
-452 SQSQLANVAKEAR
+452 R
-465 NQQDGHYN
+465 HYN
-473 AGNLPEADYH
+473 ASNLPAADYH

-502 SSFTGEIDTSSQES
+502 SSFTREIDTSSQES

-522 ESCESTPEQLAG
+522 EGCESTPEQLAG

-562 DDSEARANVL
+562 DDNEARANVL

-595 KSWGISRTSNGEMVL
+595 KSLGIIRMNNGEFAL
-610 LASGNRIVRSGGKDV
+610 LAGGNRIVRSGGKDV
-625 LIADYGDSRMVIDP
+625 LIASYTDHQNVEHRMVVDP
-639 SCDNLMEIQVNE
+639 DCDNLIEIQVNE
-651 EGEVVQKS
+651 EGEVVQS
-659 RTVHQGS
+659 RTVHQGGG
-666 GGGEETP
+666 GGGERRREW
-673 PNHTPPNHTPPN
+673 HGGGGERRKEEKKEEKKEEHKEEE
-685 HTPPNHTPPNHTPPN
+685 
-700 HTPPNHTPPNHTP
+700 
-713 PNHTPPNHTPPNHTP
+713 
-728 PNHTPPNHT
+728 
-737 PPNHTPPNHTPPNH
+737 
-751 TPPNHTPPDESKRVA
+751 DESKKVSEVNDRIKGSQERVSTSDERG
-766 DVNREQQSTQDR
+766 DVNNPVGRTDMGRPGGIRGDTVRGNNNPDTGNSE
-778 VEERNTEPGSVR
+778 TEKP
-790 NTGGLTN
+790 
-797 RQVTE
+797 
-802 PVIDN
+802 
-807 GETKSGGNTST
+807 
-818 TSNGGN
+818 
-824 QSSGGSHSTTVKTP
+824 SGGSQSTTTVTTP

-844 GTGGTSNQDGTRTN
+844 GTGGTSNSDGTRTN
-858 ADATVRGKDG
+858 AGATVRNNDG
-868 STETANEARQ
+868 STETTNEARQ
-878 KAVEADGSGSGIN
+878 KAVEADGSDGGIN

-898 GQD
+898 SED

>member
-14 GDQSANNYTNVW
+14 GDQSANSYTNVW

-42 MSSQPGASVDTIDA
+42 MSGQPGDKPDVAVDAIGAT
-56 AADKADSLAG
+56 ADKVDSPASTTTG
-66 VTAGTDVSAEYRSER
+66 ADVSAEYRSER

-107 PDNTEVTTESPDAKP
+107 PDSAETTTGLSDAKP
-122 EATVD
+122 EV
-127 STAAATQESV
+127 TAEPTTAVAQEPIV
-137 VTEQPTESPAGS
+137 AEQPTESSVGS
-149 AEQPTV
+149 VEQPT
-155 AADTEIVEPQ
+155 AATDTEVVEPQ
-165 ESTERETGQIDE
+165 ESTERETDQISE
-177 TSSETDAEESERA
+177 TSSETDAEESDRA
-190 LDEREAEGSPYTK
+190 IDEREAERSPYTK
-203 EELEQYRLPDNAEEA
+203 EELKQYRPPDNAEEA

-349 NKLQQTI
+349 NKIKQTV

-385 GLMLATT
+385 GLVLAST

-403 AKTDAGGGASQ
+403 AKVDAGGG
-414 NTVTQ
+414 VTQ
-419 VQGGNQEQGGQQ
+419 SAV
-431 AESQEQ
+431 
-437 GGQYVEDELHQITQM
+437 DELHQITQM

-562 DDSEARANVL
+562 DDNEARANVL

-595 KSWGISRTSNGEMVL
+595 KSLGISRTSDGEMVL

-639 SCDNLMEIQVNE
+639 ICDNLIEIQVNE

-659 RTVHQGS
+659 RTVHQGGDTVVHQN
-666 GGGEETP
+666 GGGKDRIKNKIKTP
-673 PNHTPPNHTPPN
+673 PNQGGGGGDEE
-685 HTPPNHTPPNHTPPN
+685 
-700 HTPPNHTPPNHTP
+700 
-713 PNHTPPNHTPPNHTP
+713 
-728 PNHTPPNHT
+728 
-737 PPNHTPPNHTPPNH
+737 
-751 TPPNHTPPDESKRVA
+751 DESKHASNAFRGQQGSQDQVA
-766 DVNREQQSTQDR
+766 VNDNEGSANNPTGRTSQPQ
-778 VEERNTEPGSVR
+778 PGATVTSP
-790 NTGGLTN
+790 GGKSGDSGN
-797 RQVTE
+797 AS
-802 PVIDN
+802 
-807 GETKSGGNTST
+807 GSGSGGNK
-818 TSNGGN
+818 
-824 QSSGGSHSTTVKTP
+824 SSGSSQSTTTVKTP

-868 STETANEARQ
+868 STETAKEARQ
-878 KAVEADGSGSGIN
+878 KAVEADGSGGGIN

-898 GQD
+898 SED

>member
-14 GDQSANNYTNVW
+14 TGDQSANSYANVW

-42 MSSQPGASVDTIDA
+42 MSGQPGVSVDTTDA
-56 AADKADSLAG
+56 VADKVDSPTDT
-66 VTAGTDVSAEYRSER
+66 TAGTDVSAEYRSER

-89 EVSADTA
+89 GASTDTA

-107 PDNTEVTTESPDAKP
+107 PDSAEVTTGSSNVKP
-122 EATVD
+122 EATAEP
-127 STAAATQESV
+127 TTAATQEPV
-137 VTEQPTESPAGS
+137 VTEQSTESPAGS

-155 AADTEIVEPQ
+155 TTETAEPR
-165 ESTERETGQIDE
+165 ESAERETDQIDE
-177 TSSETDAEESERA
+177 TSSETDAEESERVV
-190 LDEREAEGSPYTK
+190 DEHEAEGSPYTK

-245 KNPGGVRV
+245 KNPSGVRV

-298 PDDDVSKSIKGG
+298 PDDDVSKSIEGG

-349 NKLQQTI
+349 NKLQQTV

-385 GLMLATT
+385 GLVLAST

-403 AKTDAGGGASQ
+403 AKVDAGGG
-414 NTVTQ
+414 VTQ
-419 VQGGNQEQGGQQ
+419 SAV
-431 AESQEQ
+431 
-437 GGQYVEDELHQITQM
+437 DELHQITQM

-562 DDSEARANVL
+562 DDNEARANVL

-584 QHATLE
+584 QHATFE

-659 RTVHQGS
+659 RTVHQGGGDTIVHQN
-666 GGGEETP
+666 GGGKDRTKDKIKTP
-673 PNHTPPNHTPPN
+673 PNQGGGGGDEEIEVPPNQGGGGGDEE
-685 HTPPNHTPPNHTPPN
+685 
-700 HTPPNHTPPNHTP
+700 
-713 PNHTPPNHTPPNHTP
+713 
-728 PNHTPPNHT
+728 
-737 PPNHTPPNHTPPNH
+737 
-751 TPPNHTPPDESKRVA
+751 DESKHASNVFKG
-766 DVNREQQSTQDR
+766 QQGSQ
-778 VEERNTEPGSVR
+778 GSVAV
-790 NTGGLTN
+790 NDNEGGANNPTGRTSQPQPGAT
-797 RQVTE
+797 VTD
-802 PVIDN
+802 PGN
-807 GETKSGGNTST
+807 AAKSGGNAS
-818 TSNGGN
+818 G
-824 QSSGGSHSTTVKTP
+824 SGGSGNKSSGNSQSTTTVKTP

-844 GTGGTSNQDGTRTN
+844 GTGGTSNSDGTRTN

-878 KAVEADGSGSGIN
+878 KAVEADGSGDGIN

-898 GQD
+898 SKD

>member
-14 GDQSANNYTNVW
+14 TGDQSADSYTNVW

-42 MSSQPGASVDTIDA
+42 MSSQPGASVDTTDA
-56 AADKADSLAG
+56 VADKVDSPTG
-66 VTAGTDVSAEYRSER
+66 TTAGTDVSAEYRSER
-81 LQPAGEHG
+81 LQPAGERG
-89 EVSADTA
+89 EASADAA

-107 PDNTEVTTESPDAKP
+107 PDSAEVITESPDAQP
-122 EATVD
+122 EATAEPT
-127 STAAATQESV
+127 TAVTQEPV
-137 VTEQPTESPAGS
+137 VTEQPTEPPVES

-155 AADTEIVEPQ
+155 TADTEAVEPQ
-165 ESTERETGQIDE
+165 ESTEREAGQISE
-177 TSSETDAEESERA
+177 MSSETDAEESERVV
-190 LDEREAEGSPYTK
+190 DEHEAEGSPYTK

-349 NKLQQTI
+349 NRLPQDAL
-356 FNHQDEKTPGI
+356 NHHEQKTLDQSG
-367 KRAKEPSRLTKAM
+367 KNRKHDKQPSRFKKNMAM
-380 APAMM
+380 AMV
-385 GLMLATT
+385 GLTLATAI
-392 LGSAAGAVVAN
+392 GSTAGAVTAN
-403 AKTDAGGGASQ
+403 AKTDAGGGVSPAISETESGGREQDHSGSKFSQIQSDLVQVASMAR
-414 NTVTQ
+414 
-419 VQGGNQEQGGQQ
+419 EMSRQQ
-431 AESQEQ
+431 T
-437 GGQYVEDELHQITQM
+437 D
-452 SQSQLANVAKEAR
+452 R
-465 NQQDGHYN
+465 HYN
-473 AGNLPEADYH
+473 ADNLPEADYH

-562 DDSEARANVL
+562 DDNEARANVL

-625 LIADYGDSRMVIDP
+625 LIADYGDSRMVIDS
-639 SCDNLMEIQVNE
+639 SCDNLIEIQVNE
-651 EGEVVQKS
+651 EGEVMQS

-824 QSSGGSHSTTVKTP
+824 QSSSGSHSTTVKTP

>member
-14 GDQSANNYTNVW
+14 TGDQSADSYTNVW

-42 MSSQPGASVDTIDA
+42 MSGQPGASVDTTDA
-56 AADKADSLAG
+56 VADKADSPTG
-66 VTAGTDVSAEYRSER
+66 TTAGTDASAEYRSER

-89 EVSADTA
+89 GVSTDTA

-107 PDNTEVTTESPDAKP
+107 PDSTEVATESPDAKP
-122 EATVD
+122 EVTAEP
-127 STAAATQESV
+127 TAAATQEPV
-137 VTEQPTESPAGS
+137 VTEQSTESPVGS

-155 AADTEIVEPQ
+155 TADTEAVEPQ
-165 ESTERETGQIDE
+165 EFTERETGQIDE
-177 TSSETDAEESERA
+177 TSSETDAEESERVV
-190 LDEREAEGSPYTK
+190 DEHEAEGSPYTK

-258 QKNAFEGWMKDHS
+258 QKSAFEGWMKDHS

-337 QGKAMPASARFV
+337 HGKAMPASARFV
-349 NKLQQTI
+349 NRLPQDAL
-356 FNHQDEKTPGI
+356 NHHEQKTLDQSG
-367 KRAKEPSRLTKAM
+367 KNRKHDKQPSRFKKNMAM
-380 APAMM
+380 AMV
-385 GLMLATT
+385 GLTLATAI
-392 LGSAAGAVVAN
+392 GSTAGAVTAN
-403 AKTDAGGGASQ
+403 AKTDAGGGVSPAISETESGGREQDHSGSKFSQIQSDLVQVASMAR
-414 NTVTQ
+414 
-419 VQGGNQEQGGQQ
+419 EMSRQQ
-431 AESQEQ
+431 T
-437 GGQYVEDELHQITQM
+437 D
-452 SQSQLANVAKEAR
+452 R
-465 NQQDGHYN
+465 HYN
-473 AGNLPEADYH
+473 ADNLPEADYH

-562 DDSEARANVL
+562 DDNEARANVL

-595 KSWGISRTSNGEMVL
+595 KSLGINRMNNGEFVL
-610 LASGNRIVRSGGKDV
+610 LAGGNRIVRSGGKDV

-639 SCDNLMEIQVNE
+639 SCDNLIEIQVNE
-651 EGEVVQKS
+651 EGEVVQS
-659 RTVHQGS
+659 RTVHQGGG
-666 GGGEETP
+666 GGGERRREW
-673 PNHTPPNHTPPN
+673 HGGGGERRKEEKKEEKKEEHKEEE
-685 HTPPNHTPPNHTPPN
+685 
-700 HTPPNHTPPNHTP
+700 
-713 PNHTPPNHTPPNHTP
+713 
-728 PNHTPPNHT
+728 
-737 PPNHTPPNHTPPNH
+737 
-751 TPPNHTPPDESKRVA
+751 DESKKVSEVNDRIKGSQERVSTSDERG
-766 DVNREQQSTQDR
+766 DVNNPVGRTDMGRPGGIRGDTVRGNNNPDTGNSE
-778 VEERNTEPGSVR
+778 TEKP
-790 NTGGLTN
+790 
-797 RQVTE
+797 
-802 PVIDN
+802 
-807 GETKSGGNTST
+807 
-818 TSNGGN
+818 
-824 QSSGGSHSTTVKTP
+824 SGGSQSTTTVTTP

-844 GTGGTSNQDGTRTN
+844 GTGGTSNSDGTRTN
-858 ADATVRGKDG
+858 AGATVRNNDG
-868 STETANEARQ
+868 STETTNEARQ
-878 KAVEADGSGSGIN
+878 KAVEADGSDGGIN

-898 GQD
+898 SED

>member
-14 GDQSANNYTNVW
+14 TGDQSANSYTNVW

-42 MSSQPGASVDTIDA
+42 MSGQPGASVDTIDV
-56 AADKADSLAG
+56 AADKVDSPTG
-66 VTAGTDVSAEYRSER
+66 TTAGTDVSAEYRSER

-89 EVSADTA
+89 GASTDTA

-107 PDNTEVTTESPDAKP
+107 PDSTEVTTELPDAKP
-122 EATVD
+122 EVTAE
-127 STAAATQESV
+127 STTAATQEPV
-137 VTEQPTESPAGS
+137 VTEQSTESPVGS
-149 AEQPTV
+149 AEQPTAV
-155 AADTEIVEPQ
+155 TDTEIVEPQ
-165 ESTERETGQIDE
+165 ESTEQETDQIDE
-177 TSSETDAEESERA
+177 MSSETDAEESERVV
-190 LDEREAEGSPYTK
+190 DEHEAEGSPYTK

-298 PDDDVSKSIKGG
+298 PDDDVSKSIEGG

-349 NKLQQTI
+349 NKLQQTV

-385 GLMLATT
+385 GLVLAST

-403 AKTDAGGGASQ
+403 AKVDAGGG
-414 NTVTQ
+414 VTQ
-419 VQGGNQEQGGQQ
+419 SAV
-431 AESQEQ
+431 
-437 GGQYVEDELHQITQM
+437 DELHQITQM

-562 DDSEARANVL
+562 DDNEARANVL

-659 RTVHQGS
+659 RTVHQGGGDTIVHQN
-666 GGGEETP
+666 GGGKDRTKDKIK
-673 PNHTPPNHTPPN
+673 
-685 HTPPNHTPPNHTPPN
+685 
-700 HTPPNHTPPNHTP
+700 
-713 PNHTPPNHTPPNHTP
+713 
-728 PNHTPPNHT
+728 
-737 PPNHTPPNHTPPNH
+737 
-751 TPPNHTPPDESKRVA
+751 TPPDQGGGGGDEEIEVPPNQGGGGGDEEDESKHVSNVFGGQR
-766 DVNREQQSTQDR
+766 RSQ
-778 VEERNTEPGSVR
+778 GSVST
-790 NTGGLTN
+790 NDNAGSANNPTGRTSQPQPGAT
-797 RQVTE
+797 VTD
-802 PVIDN
+802 PGN
-807 GETKSGGNTST
+807 AAKSGGNAS
-818 TSNGGN
+818 G
-824 QSSGGSHSTTVKTP
+824 SGGSGNKSSGSSQSTTTVKTP

-844 GTGGTSNQDGTRTN
+844 GTGGTSNSDGTRTN
-858 ADATVRGKDG
+858 AEATVKGKDG

-878 KAVEADGSGSGIN
+878 KAVEADGSGGGIN

-898 GQD
+898 SED

>member
-14 GDQSANNYTNVW
+14 AGDQSANNYTNVW

-42 MSSQPGASVDTIDA
+42 MNGQP
-56 AADKADSLAG
+56 ADKPDVAVDAIGATADKVDSPTGA
-66 VTAGTDVSAEYRSER
+66 TARADVSAEYRSDR
-81 LQPAGEHG
+81 LQPVGERG
-89 EVSADTA
+89 EVPVDTA

-107 PDNTEVTTESPDAKP
+107 PDSAETTTGLSDAKP
-122 EATVD
+122 EV
-127 STAAATQESV
+127 TAEPTTAVAQEPIV
-137 VTEQPTESPAGS
+137 AEQPTESSAGS
-149 AEQPTV
+149 AEQPTI
-155 AADTEIVEPQ
+155 ATETVEPR
-165 ESTERETGQIDE
+165 ESAERETDQIDE
-177 TSSETDAEESERA
+177 MSSETDADESEQA
-190 LDEREAEGSPYTK
+190 IDEHEAERSPYTK

-258 QKNAFEGWMKDHS
+258 QKSAFEGWMKDHS

-298 PDDDVSKSIKGG
+298 PDDDVSKSIEGG
-310 FANPTNLADGKA
+310 FANPTNLADGKV

-349 NKLQQTI
+349 NKIKQAALGFTGKNDVSDKNIDHKKLIVPRKAAATALAMIMASGVMPAAALGETAVVDTSGDSGIEMLDSNVVLSQKQNSSDPIDLAIGSPKLRETMKQ
-356 FNHQDEKTPGI
+356 NSLKADKEANESHQDEFQSMTLTQLNNI
-367 KRAKEPSRLTKAM
+367 AKSRE
-380 APAMM
+380 
-385 GLMLATT
+385 
-392 LGSAAGAVVAN
+392 S
-403 AKTDAGGGASQ
+403 TD
-414 NTVTQ
+414 
-419 VQGGNQEQGGQQ
+419 
-431 AESQEQ
+431 
-437 GGQYVEDELHQITQM
+437 
-452 SQSQLANVAKEAR
+452 R
-465 NQQDGHYN
+465 HYN
-473 AGNLPEADYH
+473 ASNLPAADYH

-562 DDSEARANVL
+562 DDNEARANVL

-595 KSWGISRTSNGEMVL
+595 KSWGISRTSSGEMVL
-610 LASGNRIVRSGGKDV
+610 LVSGNRIVRSGGKDV
-625 LIADYGDSRMVIDP
+625 LIANYTDHHNVEHRMVVDP
-639 SCDNLMEIQVNE
+639 DCDNLIEIQVNE
-651 EGEVVQKS
+651 EGEVVQS
-659 RTVHQGS
+659 RTVHRGGGDTVVHQNGGG

-673 PNHTPPNHTPPN
+673 PPGEETPPPGEE
-685 HTPPNHTPPNHTPPN
+685 
-700 HTPPNHTPPNHTP
+700 
-713 PNHTPPNHTPPNHTP
+713 
-728 PNHTPPNHT
+728 
-737 PPNHTPPNHTPPNH
+737 
-751 TPPNHTPPDESKRVA
+751 DESKHASNVFKR
-766 DVNREQQSTQDR
+766 QQGSQDPVSTNDSGGSANNPTGRTSHQQ
-778 VEERNTEPGSVR
+778 PGATVTSP
-790 NTGGLTN
+790 GGKSGDSGN
-797 RQVTE
+797 AS
-802 PVIDN
+802 
-807 GETKSGGNTST
+807 GSGSGGNK
-818 TSNGGN
+818 
-824 QSSGGSHSTTVKTP
+824 SSGNSQSTTTVKTP

-868 STETANEARQ
+868 STETAKEAR
-878 KAVEADGSGSGIN
+878 KEAVEADGSDGGIN

>member
-1 MATNPEFNQNSNQ
+1 M
-14 GDQSANNYTNVW
+14 
-26 DYFGDIGLNDQ
+26 
-37 ELADV
+37 
-42 MSSQPGASVDTIDA
+42 
-56 AADKADSLAG
+56 
-66 VTAGTDVSAEYRSER
+66 
-81 LQPAGEHG
+81 
-89 EVSADTA
+89 
-96 STVVKIDHSPK
+96 
-107 PDNTEVTTESPDAKP
+107 
-122 EATVD
+122 
-127 STAAATQESV
+127 
-137 VTEQPTESPAGS
+137 
-149 AEQPTV
+149 
-155 AADTEIVEPQ
+155 
-165 ESTERETGQIDE
+165 
-177 TSSETDAEESERA
+177 
-190 LDEREAEGSPYTK
+190 
-203 EELEQYRLPDNAEEA
+203 
-218 KAQGLLESF
+218 
-227 EENGLGHSQ
+227 
-236 VDEVVRFAL
+236 
-245 KNPGGVRV
+245 
-253 TLNDD
+253 
-258 QKNAFEGWMKDHS
+258 
-271 DWMDGD
+271 
-277 DARRVWRAV
+277 
-286 APDSEKWRDPAN
+286 
-298 PDDDVSKSIKGG
+298 
-310 FANPTNLADGKA
+310 
-322 LLRSQQSADGKVVEK
+322 
-337 QGKAMPASARFV
+337 
-349 NKLQQTI
+349 
-356 FNHQDEKTPGI
+356 
-367 KRAKEPSRLTKAM
+367 
-380 APAMM
+380 
-385 GLMLATT
+385 
-392 LGSAAGAVVAN
+392 
-403 AKTDAGGGASQ
+403 
-414 NTVTQ
+414 
-419 VQGGNQEQGGQQ
+419 
-431 AESQEQ
+431 
-437 GGQYVEDELHQITQM
+437 
-452 SQSQLANVAKEAR
+452 
-465 NQQDGHYN
+465 
-473 AGNLPEADYH
+473 
-483 MWGHD
+483 
-488 NGDGTYDCSFKKTA
+488 
-502 SSFTGEIDTSSQES
+502 
-516 ITKHVM
+516 
-522 ESCESTPEQLAG
+522 
-534 MSVALLPQDVL
+534 L

-562 DDSEARANVL
+562 DDNEARANVL

-639 SCDNLMEIQVNE
+639 SCDNLIEIQVNE
-651 EGEVVQKS
+651 EGEVVQS
-659 RTVHQGS
+659 RTVHQGG
-666 GGGEETP
+666 GGGEE
-673 PNHTPPNHTPPN
+673 TPPN

>member
-14 GDQSANNYTNVW
+14 TGDQSANSYTNVW

-42 MSSQPGASVDTIDA
+42 MSGQPGVSVDTIDA
-56 AADKADSLAG
+56 TADKADSPTG
-66 VTAGTDVSAEYRSER
+66 TTAGTDASAEYRSER

-89 EVSADTA
+89 GASTDTA

-107 PDNTEVTTESPDAKP
+107 PDSTEVTTESPDAQP
-122 EATVD
+122 EV
-127 STAAATQESV
+127 TAEPTTAVTQEPV
-137 VTEQPTESPAGS
+137 VTEEQPTESPVES

-155 AADTEIVEPQ
+155 TADTETVEPQ
-165 ESTERETGQIDE
+165 ESTEQETGQIDG

-190 LDEREAEGSPYTK
+190 VDEHEAEGSPYTK
-203 EELEQYRLPDNAEEA
+203 EELGQYRLPDNAEEA

-367 KRAKEPSRLTKAM
+367 KRAKEPSKLTKAM

-385 GLMLATT
+385 GLVLAST

-403 AKTDAGGGASQ
+403 AKVDAGGG
-414 NTVTQ
+414 VTQ
-419 VQGGNQEQGGQQ
+419 SAV
-431 AESQEQ
+431 
-437 GGQYVEDELHQITQM
+437 DELHQITQM

-465 NQQDGHYN
+465 NQQDNRHYN
-473 AGNLPEADYH
+473 ASNLPATDYH

-562 DDSEARANVL
+562 DDNEARANVL

-595 KSWGISRTSNGEMVL
+595 KSWGISRTSDGEMVL

-659 RTVHQGS
+659 RTVHQGGDTVVHQN
-666 GGGEETP
+666 GGGKDRIKNKIKTP
-673 PNHTPPNHTPPN
+673 PNQGGGGGDEEIEVPPNQGGGGGDEEIEVPPN
-685 HTPPNHTPPNHTPPN
+685 QGGGGGDEE
-700 HTPPNHTPPNHTP
+700 
-713 PNHTPPNHTPPNHTP
+713 
-728 PNHTPPNHT
+728 
-737 PPNHTPPNHTPPNH
+737 
-751 TPPNHTPPDESKRVA
+751 DESKHASNVFKG
-766 DVNREQQSTQDR
+766 QQGSQ
-778 VEERNTEPGSVR
+778 GSVAV
-790 NTGGLTN
+790 NDNEGGANNPTGRTSQPQPGAT
-797 RQVTE
+797 VTS
-802 PVIDN
+802 PGGKSGDSGN
-807 GETKSGGNTST
+807 ASGSGSGGNK
-818 TSNGGN
+818 
-824 QSSGGSHSTTVKTP
+824 SSGGSQSTTTVKTP

-844 GTGGTSNQDGTRTN
+844 GTGGISNQDGTRTN